1 MRIENAF
8 EVPAPASDAWELL
21 LDVPRVIPCMPGAEL
36 TETIGEQAWRT
47 TMKVKLGPVSMSFL
61 TDVERELVDEA
72 ARTVRLRASGREAKG
87 RGFADATIESTVAEL
102 DGGRAH
108 VSIVTE
114 MRLSGTVGQF
124 GGPAVKAVAS
134 HLTKR
139 FAACL
144 AATLD
149 GGASGSG

>member
-1 MRIENAF
+1 MRLENEF
-8 EVPAPASDAWELL
+8 DVPAPAGQAWQLL
-21 LDVPRVIPCMPGAEL
+21 LDVPRVVPCMPGAEL
-36 TETIGEQAWRT
+36 TETVDERTWKT
-47 TMKVKLGPVSMSFL
+47 TMSVKLGPVSMSFL
-61 TDVERELVDEA
+61 TDVERERVDEVT
-72 ARTVRLRASGREAKG
+72 RTVRLRASGREAKG
-87 RGFADATIESTVAEL
+87 RGLANATIESTVAEL
-102 DGGRAH
+102 DDGRSR

-144 AATLD
+144 EAELD
-149 GGASGSG
+149 SSAGGGS

>member
-1 MRIENAF
+1 MRLENAF
-8 EVPAPASDAWELL
+8 EVPAPAARAWELL
-21 LDVPRVIPCMPGAEL
+21 LDVPRVVPCMPGAEL
-36 TETIGEQAWRT
+36 TETVDERTWKT
-47 TMKVKLGPVSMSFL
+47 TMTVKLGPVSMSFL

-72 ARTVRLRASGREAKG
+72 SRTVRLRASGREAKG

-149 GGASGSG
+149 GGAGGSG